1 MGSASRKGQ
10 GSSVDACEPFPEGIC
25 CARGWA
31 GADPKCWLLP
41 SFTFPDLV
49 DDGLFLLQWGK
60 KVGLVTKLTTWA
72 GCTHYHVLP
81 RKETFVYQKCMRSWG
96 LGQPRSTGWGGINVP
111 VVAPQSVV
119 MEAHG
124 LLPCFHSVS
133 GSQCPK
139 FPLLHTEVPLGF
151 LAY

>member
-1 MGSASRKGQ
+1 MLTACHFKYMPCT
-10 GSSVDACEPFPEGIC
+10 SVFSPNSL
-25 CARGWA
+25 CAIA
-31 GADPKCWLLP
+31 
-41 SFTFPDLV
+41 
-49 DDGLFLLQWGK
+49 GLFRKRRSLLGPCVW
-60 KVGLVTKLTTWA
+60 
-72 GCTHYHVLP
+72 
-81 RKETFVYQKCMRSWG
+81 
-96 LGQPRSTGWGGINVP
+96 GQPRSTGWGGINVP